1 MDQLSN
7 QDQQADYMHSS
18 KSNNTNS
25 KLWKFLFFIL
35 LALVLLFLCS
45 AVGYYFYSKK
55 PSNIVLDS
63 GIQSTSPSI
72 PTDGGVVRKEISS
85 VEAQEKVLNAVKG
98 LSNHSYIQYLASGSD
113 GDEVSFEESYSV
125 DLVNKKVR
133 AEVSETSVYS
143 DDTLEYSL
151 YKEGNTYYKTIYDH
165 TSGKYGER
173 QVEMDTEFR
182 NDIPNIIEST
192 EIYLMSNNTSNTMEV
207 SATTGMYEGSEAEFI
222 TINFK
227 QAEDVSFFDRFR
239 VFADVVLDEY
249 SIEAVIAE
257 DGRLLELKLP
267 FVYNSVTYRFINYDK
282 PFDIDNP

>member
-1 MDQLSN
+1 MDQLN
-7 QDQQADYMHSS
+7 GQDHQVDPMHNS

-35 LALVLLFLCS
+35 LALFLLFLCS

-55 PSNIVLDS
+55 PSNTVLDS
-63 GIQSTSPSI
+63 GIQSASPSV
-72 PTDGGVVRKEISS
+72 PTDGVVVRKEMTS
-85 VEAQEKVLNAVKG
+85 VEAQEKVLKAVKA
-98 LSNHSYIQYLASGSD
+98 LSSHSYIQYLASGSD

-133 AEVSETSVYS
+133 ADVSEKSVYS

-151 YKEGNTYYKTIYDH
+151 YREGDTYYKTEYDRV
-165 TSGKYGER
+165 SGKYGER
-173 QVEMDTEFR
+173 KVETDIEFR

-192 EIYLMSNNTSNTMEV
+192 EIYLMANNIMEV

-222 TINFK
+222 IINFK

-249 SIEAVIAE
+249 SIEAVIAK

-267 FVYNSVTYRFINYDK
+267 FVYNSVTYRFINYDE